1 MTTPLSVRA
10 IESMRPGDSPR
21 TDVGETQGL
30 RVTCAKSG
38 VRTFIYRYRS
48 PERSEERRV
57 GKSVDLGGRAII
69 KKKKRAIPRLNAPRL
84 GTGGPKALTWLE
96 TNAKL

>member
-10 IESMRPGDSPR
+10 IESMRPGDSPK

-48 PERSEERRV
+48 PET
-57 GKSVDLGGRAII
+57 GKLVQLKLGHYPG
-69 KKKKRAIPRLNAPRL
+69 L
-84 GTGGPKALTWLE
+84 
-96 TNAKL
+96 KLAEAMVQVVRMKEL